1 MSFIVD
7 LARKPPKLADI
18 TYFVRAALTRP
29 GDIPGILRREAAKRR
44 AGGEIEK
51 IGDPLGLRCLF
62 RSWEAAAR
70 AGLFRAP
77 PGAGEALVIG
87 AEAPDHPLALVTRLQ
102 DAAAVRFA
110 APAPGPVLGALS
122 LEAARL
128 GLAQSAD
135 APETVLAA
143 RRALLA
149 EGDFAPPLRA
159 ALEALL
165 DEPVSRA

>member
-18 TYFVRAALTRP
+18 TYFVRAVLTRP

-77 PGAGEALVIG
+77 PGAGPALAID
-87 AEAPDHPLALVTRLQ
+87 AAALEAPLTLVTRLQ
-102 DAAAVRFA
+102 DAGAVIFA

-128 GLAQSAD
+128 GMVQSAD

-149 EGDFAPPLRA
+149 EGDFEAPLRE

-165 DEPVSRA
+165 DEPVRQA